1 MDTKQDLPD
10 DSQGPKKPK
19 TRKFKK
25 RYWLLID
32 LAVVIFIF
40 ILLFYTPSGYN
51 PASGDGQG
59 RVHPYLM
66 QLSSE
71 FYNGV
76 QFQEPFEVVVID
88 EKLTEAIAGWSQA
101 SPDTVLSAP
110 AVRFVPDC
118 IELMGTATL
127 KGVDLVVTI
136 VLQPEIGED
145 GLLNLQVAKVKTGAM
160 NITPLAKM
168 IARKMYEQQTT
179 VSPIGAD
186 DWRARLA
193 ASLLDGQPF
202 DPVFPVEDKK
212 VRLEK
217 VDVRDGKLTLRL
229 APVP

>member
-1 MDTKQDLPD
+1 MDTEQD
-10 DSQGPKKPK
+10 KKPK
-19 TRKFKK
+19 TRKKFKK

-40 ILLFYTPSGYN
+40 VLLLYTPSGYN
-51 PASGDGQG
+51 PAAGNGRG

-71 FYNGV
+71 FYNGA
-76 QFQEPFEVVVID
+76 QLQEPFKVVVID

-127 KGVDLVVTI
+127 KGVELVITI
-136 VLQPEIGED
+136 VLQPEIDQD
-145 GLLNLQVAKVKTGAM
+145 GLLNLKVDKVKTGAV

-168 IARKMYEQQTT
+168 VARKMYEQHIAGTT
-179 VSPIGAD
+179 TGPQ
-186 DWRARLA
+186 DWRAQLA
-193 ASLLDGQPF
+193 ASVLDGRPF
-202 DPVFPVEDKK
+202 DPVFPIEDKK

-217 VDVRDGKLTLRL
+217 VDIQKGKLELRL
-229 APVP
+229 TPVP